1 VNRRP
6 ARVPRAAAALPLLA
20 LTVALTVAGCGDTS
34 SAPATHVM
42 SDGQTMSGSSMSGS
56 DDRGNEGDAGGTGGM
71 AAGAAMEGPGPS
83 EAAAM
88 VCSDEVR
95 DAVARTLQVDRV
107 PSGLHA
113 WGHDLFRCSYLLGAG
128 ELRLSVKDL
137 DADGRG
143 RAWFDGLRARLPQAR
158 SLRGV
163 AALGLPSFETPRGD
177 VVFLKDHKTLRVD
190 ASRLAERRLPAGMSR
205 TDVAYGVAAAVVAC
219 WSE

>member
-20 LTVALTVAGCGDTS
+20 LTVALLVGGCGDTTS
-34 SAPATHVM
+34 PPATHVM
-42 SDGQTMSGSSMSGS
+42 PDGQTMSGSSMSGP
-56 DDRGNEGDAGGTGGM
+56 DDRGNTGDTGGM
-71 AAGAAMEGPGPS
+71 AEGTALEGPGPS

-88 VCSDEVR
+88 VCSDEIR
-95 DAVARTLQVDRV
+95 DAVARTLQVDRA

-113 WGHDLFRCSYLLGAG
+113 WGHGLFRCSYLLGAG

-137 DADGRG
+137 DADGPG
-143 RAWFDGLRARLPQAR
+143 RAWFDRLRARLPHAEG
-158 SLRGV
+158 LRGV
-163 AALGLPSFETPRGD
+163 EALGLPSFETPRGD

-190 ASRLAERRLPAGMSR
+190 ASRLAESRLPAGMSR